1 MEVYGQGAVFEVSD
15 ILTGK
20 FPKVQLEGGK
30 FPAWKI
36 DWKGDGD
43 MPTKGAMITWS
54 GQREA
59 GSDGKEYWK
68 MYDFEYSKTPT
79 KPNGG
84 PQQAAASLPQD
95 IQRRLNQAIAIESDV
110 NPHPMGDAVKM
121 LEGDGRTLS
130 IVLQVCIK
138 SSESTAQADE
148 WLRWYLQRSSN
159 LLEIFVDTKS

>member
-36 DWKGDGD
+36 DWKGDGE
-43 MPTKGAMITWS
+43 MPTKGSMITWS

-84 PQQAAASLPQD
+84 AQQVSSSLPHSVQ
-95 IQRRLNQAIAIESDV
+95 QNLNQSVITT
-110 NPHPMGDAVKM
+110 NPTLEKEASMFVMGTVGRACM
-121 LEGDGRTLS
+121 GLGGDMFP
-130 IVLQVCIK
+130 
-138 SSESTAQADE
+138 SEEKLTDMVRVTKRA
-148 WLRWYLQRSSN
+148 YLAGM
-159 LLEIFVDTKS
+159 K

>member
-36 DWKGDGD
+36 DWKGDGE
-43 MPTKGAMITWS
+43 MPPKGSMITWT

-84 PQQAAASLPQD
+84 AQQVSAALPQSVQQNLNQSVITTNPTLEKEAGMFAMGTVGRWVGNQKDFPQQEELTGM
-95 IQRRLNQAIAIESDV
+95 IQNAKNAYI
-110 NPHPMGDAVKM
+110 NGMK
-121 LEGDGRTLS
+121 
-130 IVLQVCIK
+130 
-138 SSESTAQADE
+138 
-148 WLRWYLQRSSN
+148 
-159 LLEIFVDTKS
+159 

>member
-30 FPAWKI
+30 FPGWKV
-36 DWKGDGD
+36 DWKGDGE
-43 MPTKGAMITWS
+43 MPTKGSMITWS

-84 PQQAAASLPQD
+84 AQQVSSALPHSVQ
-95 IQRRLNQAIAIESDV
+95 QNLNQSVITT
-110 NPHPMGDAVKM
+110 NPTLEKEASMFVMGTVGRACM
-121 LEGDGRTLS
+121 GLGGDMFP
-130 IVLQVCIK
+130 
-138 SSESTAQADE
+138 SEEKLTDMVRATKRA
-148 WLRWYLQRSSN
+148 YLAGM
-159 LLEIFVDTKS
+159 K